1 MISGQWIKAG
11 RCGTASPATS
21 RTPLFRVGLFCWV
34 RIGESRDGHAGVVGV
49 HDPRIEID
57 HTVEGL
63 GRRHLCD
70 EADVRDGRPTAMAE
84 PATRGMFSEQGLY
97 SLEASAEP
105 CWIQASLCS
114 SLTFSTSVK

>member
-1 MISGQWIKAG
+1 MERLHRRPPELPYSASDCFAG
-11 RCGTASPATS
+11 CASAK
-21 RTPLFRVGLFCWV
+21 
-34 RIGESRDGHAGVVGV
+34 DAGVVGV